1 MTTEKT
7 FQKITPDLFQSAF
20 NQIISSKK
28 VYFKEHSLSE
38 SKNLQEYWRVFA
50 MYFASAL
57 NDMFYSR
64 FKSLPNVLD
73 AVLVELDT
81 KSKCVY
87 SYQNNASSSF
97 DLDKSESNSTWENQC
112 VMMYDIGFKIPL
124 RKDLSKKVLDGLKQE
139 YDNHNTY
146 TAQFIYVNCPT
157 TGEIMKNS
165 LFSHINHNIEYSIF
179 YNEENESLDVR
190 MKSVQ

>member
-97 DLDKSESNSTWENQC
+97 DLDKSESN
-112 VMMYDIGFKIPL
+112 
-124 RKDLSKKVLDGLKQE
+124 
-139 YDNHNTY
+139 
-146 TAQFIYVNCPT
+146 
-157 TGEIMKNS
+157 
-165 LFSHINHNIEYSIF
+165 
-179 YNEENESLDVR
+179 
-190 MKSVQ
+190 